1 MPIATS
7 DTILIWVAFWVEK
20 TGGSCSL
27 TPWIVCFFF
36 YLQKLV
42 SFSTKVFFRYRTSLK
57 YLGHMTPS
65 SHSDYCSV
73 LSRTSL
79 FFTAWYFSLNC
90 DTSGAFSF
98 CCGKQLVRDFLGS
111 QGFFWT
117 WKLLGKLTTFLKGL
131 RGAYLCLYC
140 FVVLWL
146 AIKYYK
152 GVILKQWNWLKGKK
166 CIW

>member
-7 DTILIWVAFWVEK
+7 DIILIWVAFGVEK
-20 TGGSCSL
+20 AGGSCSL
-27 TPWIVCFFF
+27 TPWIVCFLPPETGQFQYKGF
-36 YLQKLV
+36 LKIQD
-42 SFSTKVFFRYRTSLK
+42 RTSLK

-73 LSRTSL
+73 LSRASL

-90 DTSGAFSF
+90 DTSGTFSF
-98 CCGKQLVRDFLGS
+98 CCGKQLVRDYLGS

-117 WKLLGKLTTFLKGL
+117 WKLLGKLTAFLKGL
-131 RGAYLCLYC
+131 RGTYLCLYC

-146 AIKYYK
+146 
-152 GVILKQWNWLKGKK
+152 
-166 CIW
+166 